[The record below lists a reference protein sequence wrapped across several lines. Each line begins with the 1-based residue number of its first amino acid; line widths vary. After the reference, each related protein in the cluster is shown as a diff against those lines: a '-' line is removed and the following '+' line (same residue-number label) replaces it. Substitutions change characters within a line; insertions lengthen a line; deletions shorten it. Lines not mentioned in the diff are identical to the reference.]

1 MSDLELVGLAGSL
14 RSGSHNRALL
24 RACADLLPE
33 HTSLDIVDL
42 EPIPPYNDD
51 LENDEDR
58 PDPVRDLKAK
68 LARAD
73 ALLIATPEYNHG
85 IPGVLKNALDWASR
99 PAFDSPMAG
108 LPVGMMSA
116 SPAKGGAV
124 KAQQHLKLVLLGMV
138 SEVFPH
144 PGVAVGQSGDKF
156 DDDMRLTDETTRDF
170 VRDFLADFV
179 SWVRERSA
187 ED

>member
-1 MSDLELVGLAGSL
+1 MSDLELIGMTGSL

-24 RACADLLPE
+24 RACTDLLPDGA
-33 HTSLDIVDL
+33 SLDIVDL
-42 EPIPPYNDD
+42 APIPSYNGD

-58 PDPVRDLKAK
+58 PDPVRDLKTK

-73 ALLIATPEYNHG
+73 GLLIATPEYNHG

-99 PAFDSPMAG
+99 PAFASPMAG

-116 SPAKGGAV
+116 SPAKGGGV
-124 KAQQHLKLVLLGMV
+124 RAQQQLKLVLLGMV

-144 PGVAVGQSGDKF
+144 PGVAVGHSGDKF
-156 DDDMRLTDETTRDF
+156 DDDMRLTDESTRDF
-170 VRDFLADFV
+170 VRDFLSDFV
-179 SWVRERSA
+179 SWARERSA
-187 ED
+187 DG